1 MFAYAP
7 AEAPSSGYAV
17 VTERFVALL
26 SADTTPDIVSAVHRL
41 LDGPGASADHVLAM
55 LADPATAER
64 FALIEIVDADARFFG
79 VTMRG
84 DILVDLGGASTSR
97 FTWPRGANWLRG
109 EAYGV
114 ESLHVSLAPIPASV
128 SGLPLRNGAV
138 QASAISVGVDLSANA
153 PMIDPIA
160 NPSDVAA
167 LADNQADDLEPTVD
181 RRPKAVDLA
190 GMFRDPAWTLLLPDG
205 NELDAAPQIV
215 VGRRPWRSDPDE
227 TQTYYVVAP
236 SPQREIS
243 GKHVEFRVVGGE
255 LHARDLDSTNGTII
269 SSPNQP
275 PRLLHGG
282 ADAALDVG
290 DVLDLGDGFRIVVG
304 TRR

>member
-7 AEAPSSGYAV
+7 AEAPSAGYAV

-26 SADTTPDIVSAVHRL
+26 SADATPDIVAAVHRL
-41 LDGPGASADHVLAM
+41 LDGPNASPDHVLAM
-55 LADPATAER
+55 LADPASAER
-64 FALIEIVDADARFFG
+64 FALVEILDLSARIFG

-97 FTWPRGANWLRG
+97 FTWPQGTNWLRG

-114 ESLHVSLAPIPASV
+114 ESLHLSLAPIPASV
-128 SGLPLRNGAV
+128 QGLPLRNGAV
-138 QASAISVGVDLSANA
+138 QASAISVGVDLATA
-153 PMIDPIA
+153 PVIDPISA
-160 NPSDVAA
+160 PGQAQQRAA
-167 LADNQADDLEPTVD
+167 EADDLEPTVD
-181 RRPKAVDLA
+181 RRPQAIDLA
-190 GMFRDPAWTLLLPDG
+190 SFSREPAWTLKLPDG

-243 GKHVEFRVVGGE
+243 GKHVEFTVVGGE
-255 LHARDLDSTNGTII
+255 LHARDLDSTNGTLLM
-269 SSPNQP
+269 SPHQA

-282 ADAALDVG
+282 ADAVLEVG
-290 DVLDLGDGFRIVVG
+290 DVLDLGEGFRIVVG